1 MKNINYGLREGLDYI
16 MLPVDFLDNPQ
27 TRKLEKK
34 YGTDGVYVVLALTLV
49 IYQNDFY
56 LDWDAVALS
65 SFQQVYAPLTST
77 QKLKE
82 IIKYAARH
90 GFFDAHMLSKNRV
103 LTSLSIQMNYVKVKF
118 GKRNFTDVDKLYM
131 FPEVVF
137 YIDKRTLEKERYH
150 NRDVRKA
157 VENVH
162 RGEEVVSDLKHQ
174 DVIDAPPHVCAGA
187 ISGAHSV
194 EERRVE
200 QSKVE
205 ESKVENYSSSN
216 NNLNKER
223 EENASVKISSNI
235 NSLDLIE
242 KIGKELV
249 SDPSW
254 CDSVAKFTR
263 KGDEIAAV
271 IPEAVRC
278 FINFLEI
285 IGCTEEICTKKEFE
299 QRFLGFWRHNNFT
312 TDMEKLATG
321 RKASERTKSKSDSR
335 YDDIKRVRDEAMRL
349 FKKGR
354 KEGDL

>member
-216 NNLNKER
+216 NNLNKDIYIGVEDQ
-223 EENASVKISSNI
+223 KISFN
-235 NSLDLIE
+235 E
-242 KIGKELV
+242 KKEIWIKELLEDKAWIKLLGEYSGKEEEITPFIV
-249 SDPSW
+249 PAID
-254 CDSVAKFTR
+254 KFVQFVKLT
-263 KGDEIAAV
+263 DNV
-271 IPEAVRC
+271 
-278 FINFLEI
+278 LEI
-285 IGCTEEICTKKEFE
+285 CSKAEFSARFIGY
-299 QRFLGFWRHNNFT
+299 WRYNNFT